1 MRDRGRRFV
10 GDAYGTETKAA
21 KYPVH
26 EAFSMIVETAEAM
39 ARYFTEAAMVDP
51 LSAILLL
58 IGQLLLAVS
67 IVVFGYLTVRGLI
80 ASVTPD

>member
-1 MRDRGRRFV
+1 
-10 GDAYGTETKAA
+10 
-21 KYPVH
+21 
-26 EAFSMIVETAEAM
+26 MIVETVEAM

-80 ASVTPD
+80 AGVTPD